1 VVGTALAIQ
10 EAGHCALDQLDF
22 AGARPLLDDA
32 LVQHRRFG
40 NVHDAATTLG
50 LLGRLALNEH
60 RLDEARARSA
70 ESLRVFRTL
79 HDLNCGAHAAEI
91 YATVL
96 CAMGEA
102 EAALS
107 HAESA
112 AATYRELGFAH
123 SLAHALCT
131 LGRVHATLGGLDA
144 ARRALF
150 DGLIAQQRADRDI
163 ALPGLL
169 EAIAGMH
176 PDAPVAP
183 QLLGSAAALREQW
196 NVPVFPVERAE
207 YERCHAAV
215 RAKHAP
221 VDFDRALATGRALT
235 RDEAIQNALALLQ
248 DVGFSGPSRT
258 PEVRRAPALT
268 LAAER
273 KPGST
278 PPR

>member
-1 VVGTALAIQ
+1 MAATHFASSVMRSASRSRTPPMPSSPPSMPNVHFAPRLGAMRRSTCAWDSIRVARLRGQYAEVRSLFLGSARLYDDARCVVGTALAIQ

-112 AATYRELGFAH
+112 AATYRDLGFAH

-150 DGLIAQQRADRDI
+150 DGLNEQQ
-163 ALPGLL
+163 
-169 EAIAGMH
+169 
-176 PDAPVAP
+176 
-183 QLLGSAAALREQW
+183 
-196 NVPVFPVERAE
+196 
-207 YERCHAAV
+207 
-215 RAKHAP
+215 
-221 VDFDRALATGRALT
+221 
-235 RDEAIQNALALLQ
+235 
-248 DVGFSGPSRT
+248 
-258 PEVRRAPALT
+258 
-268 LAAER
+268 
-273 KPGST
+273 
-278 PPR
+278 